1 MISAL
6 NGTIKSK
13 LMMPG
18 ATNFNYKCE
27 KTSCTNSELVAFQIA
42 TSFLTND
49 PLFASLNLNMG
60 TK

>member
-18 ATNFNYKCE
+18 VLNFNYKCSQA
-27 KTSCTNSELVAFQIA
+27 SCSNQ
-42 TSFLTND
+42 
-49 PLFASLNLNMG
+49 
-60 TK
+60 